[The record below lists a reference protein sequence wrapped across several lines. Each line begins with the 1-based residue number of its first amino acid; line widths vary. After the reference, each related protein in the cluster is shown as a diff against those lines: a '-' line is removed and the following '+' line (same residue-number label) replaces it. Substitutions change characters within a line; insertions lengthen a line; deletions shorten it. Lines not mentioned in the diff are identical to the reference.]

1 MPIARASLCR
11 KLALVFYAALAFSVA
26 SAHRAVAGTPDTLV
40 GAGSTFSAPL
50 YQQWIKVYQREH
62 PSVSIAYD
70 VVGSGEG
77 VSRYIAGTVDFG
89 ASDVVLSD
97 SEVAKV
103 SQGAVMVPAT
113 AGMVVLAYNVSGAQG
128 KLRLPRD
135 VYPGIF
141 SGAIRRW
148 DDPRIQQA
156 NPGLALPHREIAIIA
171 RQDSSGT
178 TNVFTAHLAAI
189 DPAWRTHGFGVGK
202 LIEWPVGTTMYGTGN
217 EGVATRIKIIGGSI
231 GYVEYGFAKRL
242 GLPMAVLQN
251 KAGEFVEPSEP
262 AGQLALPD
270 ADVSPKIPADL
281 DASVADP
288 SKAAAYPI
296 VTFSWLLLYRQY
308 TDPGKAA
315 AVRDFVA
322 WGLSSGQAFG
332 REFGYLPLP
341 NEVAASGKRALGDV
355 GY

>member
-1 MPIARASLCR
+1 LS
-11 KLALVFYAALAFSVA
+11 
-26 SAHRAVAGTPDTLV
+26 

-50 YQQWIKVYQREH
+50 YQQWIKAYQGER
-62 PSVSIAYD
+62 PSISITYD
-70 VVGSGEG
+70 VVGIGAG
-77 VSRYIAGTVDFG
+77 VSRFVAGAVDFG

-103 SQGAVMVPAT
+103 SHGVVMVPAT
-113 AGMVVLAYNVSGAQG
+113 AGMVVLAYNIPGAQG

-141 SGAIRRW
+141 SGTIRRW

-156 NPGLALPHREIAIIA
+156 NPDLALPHREIAIIA

-178 TNVFTAHLAAI
+178 TNAFTAHLAAI
-189 DPAWRTHGFGVGK
+189 DPAWRVRGLGVGK
-202 LIEWPVGTTMYGTGN
+202 LIEWPVGTTMYANGN
-217 EGVATRIKIIGGSI
+217 EGVATRIKIIEGSI

-251 KAGEFVEPSEP
+251 KAGEFVEPSEA
-262 AGQLALPD
+262 AGQLALDD
-270 ADVSPKIPADL
+270 ADSSSKTPADL
-281 DASVADP
+281 DVSVVDP
-288 SKAAAYPI
+288 SKDGAYPI

-308 TDPGKAA
+308 ADPGKGA

-332 REFGYLPLP
+332 REFGYIPLP
-341 NEVAASGKRALGDV
+341 DEVTASGRRALGGV